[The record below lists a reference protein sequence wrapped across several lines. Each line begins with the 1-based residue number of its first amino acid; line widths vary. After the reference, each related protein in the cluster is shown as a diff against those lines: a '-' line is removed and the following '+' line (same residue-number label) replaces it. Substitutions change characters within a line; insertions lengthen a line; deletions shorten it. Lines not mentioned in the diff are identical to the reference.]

1 MRKELKI
8 VSALAVFVVV
18 GFVLANSIYSSK
30 QTKNEVPV
38 AALKLPENLVRP
50 DSPMMDVPGSSIT
63 LIEFLDPECE
73 SCAAFYPIVK
83 EVLKEYSGKVRFV
96 VRYMPYHTSSLMAIA
111 ATESAGLQ
119 GKYWEMQEL
128 LFLRAAEWGHRERPD
143 PEIFKAYA
151 GQLGLD
157 ISQFASDLQNPA
169 WSKKA
174 QRDMADGIELGVKGT
189 PTLFVNQTQVRE
201 LSPDALRAA
210 LNFSLQAA
218 RAK

>member
-8 VSALAVFVVV
+8 VFALVVFAAVVF
-18 GFVLANSIYSSK
+18 GLAYSIYSSE
-30 QTKNEVPV
+30 QTNHENPV
-38 AALKLPENLVRP
+38 AAFQLPENLVRP
-50 DSPMMDVPGSSIT
+50 DSPIMEAAGSSTT

-96 VRYMPYHTSSLMAIA
+96 VRYMPYHRSSLMAIA

-128 LFLRAAEWGHRERPD
+128 LFLKAAEWGHRERPD

-157 ISQFASDLQNPA
+157 ITQFASDLQNPD

-210 LNFSLQAA
+210 LNHSLQATG
-218 RAK
+218 AK

>member
-1 MRKELKI
+1 MRKELKVVSSII
-8 VSALAVFVVV
+8 VFAVV
-18 GFVLANSIYSSK
+18 GFVLAYSIYSSK
-30 QTKNEVPV
+30 QPKHKAPV
-38 AALKLPENLVRP
+38 ASFKLPENLVRP
-50 DSPMMDVPGSSIT
+50 DSPMIDVPDSSTT

-128 LFLRAAEWGHRERPD
+128 LFLKAAEWGHRERPD
-143 PEIFKAYA
+143 PEVFKAYA
-151 GQLGLD
+151 AQLGLD
-157 ISQFASDLQNPA
+157 LTQFASDLQNPD

-174 QRDMADGIELGVKGT
+174 QRDMADGLELGVQGT
-189 PTLFVNQTQVRE
+189 PTLFVNQTQVKE
-201 LSPDALRAA
+201 LSPHALRAA
-210 LNFSLQAA
+210 LNLSLQGAE
-218 RAK
+218 AK